1 MGSLP
6 GAQAGLGDGGCDGA
20 LETVRETPTGE
31 EQLPLLDS
39 DEGDSSGGGP
49 AAVGVSPAHRPPTSP
64 GTAAG
69 AAAAASAEV
78 IQQPFQFLALPCY
91 DAEGRIHCYNMTTS
105 CHRVA

>member
-6 GAQAGLGDGGCDGA
+6 GAQGGLGGGGCDGA

-49 AAVGVSPAHRPPTSP
+49 AAAPAHRPPTSP

-78 IQQPFQFLALPCY
+78 IQQPFQFLAQFLVTMQK
-91 DAEGRIHCYNMTTS
+91 AGFTAII
-105 CHRVA
+105 